1 MLNLDMIGRNPKRP
15 VRVFGDGYVK
25 GLGQIVESANERND
39 LRLAF
44 SGAEYARNSDH
55 DAFYGRDIPFMFLFT
70 GIHEDYHQVGD
81 HADKLDYKRMAR
93 IVQLA
98 QDVLAVV
105 ADADAAPGFIHN
117 VAWLGIQVETEES
130 TDGLLARI
138 ATVGAHSR
146 ARQSGLRQGDVL
158 VAFDGE
164 SLDTPGTIGQRFR
177 DIAPG
182 TSFELTVGREGKEI
196 AIALERARTGYLG
209 IGPGEVD
216 DEVRRKYALRSD
228 EGVLVRSVSPGG
240 PSDEAGLKSRDIIL
254 QMDGVAVSSATLRSR
269 LAQTGAGETVRLLI
283 LRNGKRETLTIR
295 LGERPERRS

>member
-1 MLNLDMIGRNPKRP
+1 MPAFFVEICQGNQ
-15 VRVFGDGYVK
+15 
-25 GLGQIVESANERND
+25 GLGTGGSHLLGPTPVGTLERFNQ
-39 LRLAF
+39 R
-44 SGAEYARNSDH
+44 
-55 DAFYGRDIPFMFLFT
+55 
-70 GIHEDYHQVGD
+70 
-81 HADKLDYKRMAR
+81 
-93 IVQLA
+93 
-98 QDVLAVV
+98 
-105 ADADAAPGFIHN
+105 
-117 VAWLGIQVETEES
+117 
-130 TDGLLARI
+130 
-138 ATVGAHSR
+138 
-146 ARQSGLRQGDVL
+146 SGLRQGDVL

-216 DEVRRKYALRSD
+216 DEVRRKYGLRTD

-254 QMDGVAVSSATLRSR
+254 QMDGVAVSSASLRSR

-283 LRNGKRETLTIR
+283 LRNGKRETLTIK